1 MKERPSATHLALQK
15 MTVYTSDGISK
26 SVSIKQHG
34 RPVTIEQE
42 AAYFHVDVQDNNLKL
57 YVPHNKN
64 HQHVCLTRQLPITLL
79 KYLGVQDQPSWGELS
94 SIITAPNLFV
104 VDEHLHQGGIIEVEG
119 IERSEED
126 RGDDSGDESSSNDG
140 EPSPVRILQTPSQE
154 SFGES
159 SVAAQSREN
168 ASAARPPTPVTP
180 VSVESPSPAE
190 RVDLYRQLLDA
201 VIRQAQSLS
210 GLPQVG
216 HTIVAPGSQGLALN
230 TSLAVSSGILNGK
243 EVKIGAAG
251 ELFVSKAWSNVSKWS
266 PILTGSRFL
275 NYFAA

>member
-1 MKERPSATHLALQK
+1 MKEQPSATHRALQE

-34 RPVTIEQE
+34 RTVTIEQE
-42 AAYFHVDVQDNNLKL
+42 TAYFHLDAQDNNLKL
-57 YVPHNKN
+57 YVPHRKN

-79 KYLGVQDQPSWGELS
+79 KHLGVQDLPSWGELS

-126 RGDDSGDESSSNDG
+126 RGDDSGEEPSSN
-140 EPSPVRILQTPSQE
+140 EREHSPVSILQTPSRE
-154 SFGES
+154 SFREL

-168 ASAARPPTPVTP
+168 ASAARLPTPVTP
-180 VSVESPSPAE
+180 VSVESPSPPE

-210 GLPQVG
+210 DLPQVG
-216 HTIVAPGSQGLALN
+216 HTIVAPVSQGLALN
-230 TSLAVSSGILNGK
+230 TSLAVCSGVVNGK

-251 ELFVSKAWSNVSKWS
+251 ELFVSKAWSNVNKWS
-266 PILTGSRFL
+266 TILTSSRFL